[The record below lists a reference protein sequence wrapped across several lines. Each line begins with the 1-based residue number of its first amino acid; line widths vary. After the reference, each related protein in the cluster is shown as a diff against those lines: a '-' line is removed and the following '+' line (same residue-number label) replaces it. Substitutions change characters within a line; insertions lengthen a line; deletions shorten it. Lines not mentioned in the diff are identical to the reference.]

1 MELSELIFTASLLFS
16 LWLLYKANT
25 KKYTPLRQQ
34 EAERY
39 FNGSV
44 VNATK
49 SYRQRTFTHGISL
62 AKDQKTKKHTF
73 KKQAKMCDTA
83 LLYS

>member
-1 MELSELIFTASLLFS
+1 MEIMNILIIVFGLYTIYLFV
-16 LWLLYKANT
+16 KANT
-25 KKYTPLRQQ
+25 KTYSPLRRK

-44 VNATK
+44 VNT
-49 SYRQRTFTHGISL
+49 
-62 AKDQKTKKHTF
+62 QKTFKERMYTNGLAFVTDKKTGKYKF